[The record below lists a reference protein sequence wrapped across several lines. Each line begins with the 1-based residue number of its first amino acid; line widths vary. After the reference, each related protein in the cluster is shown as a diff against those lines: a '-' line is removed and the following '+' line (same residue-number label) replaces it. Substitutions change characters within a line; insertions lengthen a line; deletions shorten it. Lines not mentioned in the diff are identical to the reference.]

1 MSSTPTAATGSSV
14 IPCLRYR
21 DATAAIDWLCEVF
34 SFTRHLIVP
43 GDQGTV
49 IHSQLTLGAGML
61 MAGSVRPD
69 HYGTLVKQPD
79 EFGGAETQACCLTVQ
94 DPDAVYARV
103 ISGGG
108 TIFRDIQDESYG
120 GRAFTCRDPEGHLW
134 TVGSYN
140 PWA

>member
-1 MSSTPTAATGSSV
+1 MSSATTAATGSSV

-21 DATAAIDWLCEVF
+21 DAPAAIDWLCEVF
-34 SFTRHLIVP
+34 GFTRHLIVP
-43 GDQGTV
+43 GDDGTV
-49 IHSQLTLGAGML
+49 IHSQLALGTGMVML
-61 MAGSVRPD
+61 GSVRAD

-79 EFGGAETQACCLTVQ
+79 EFGGAETQACCLIVD

-103 ISGGG
+103 LSGGG
-108 TIFRDIQDESYG
+108 TIIRDIQDESYA

-140 PWA
+140 PWT